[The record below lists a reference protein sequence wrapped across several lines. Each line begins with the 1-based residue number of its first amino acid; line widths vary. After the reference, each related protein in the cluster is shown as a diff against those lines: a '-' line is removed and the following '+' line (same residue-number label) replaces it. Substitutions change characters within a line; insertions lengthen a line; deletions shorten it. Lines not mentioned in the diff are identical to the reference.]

1 MRGFFSSS
9 PKEGKSFDDIFHSG
23 ISCSLWYFSGANLYF
38 ALERTVG
45 SIKIWRDEV
54 LLGFLP
60 SQSNSLFK
68 KLGNQFDSRNLYIG
82 IRGRI
87 AYYLFLSSF
96 KLNGNVINT
105 YIRNED
111 FERRRWPGNRIHFI
125 ESREELKTPFSSA
138 KVLILKSKQRRFRL
152 SFQRGEKE
160 RLVSVN
166 LTEKI
171 LTVPKIKTFWKA
183 TVLGRR
189 RFCY

>member
-1 MRGFFSSS
+1 MVFFWSQ
-9 PKEGKSFDDIFHSG
+9 
-23 ISCSLWYFSGANLYF
+23 SL
-38 ALERTVG
+38 
-45 SIKIWRDEV
+45 
-54 LLGFLP
+54 FLP
-60 SQSNSLFK
+60 LRGQSVLVRFEGMRFSL
-68 KLGNQFDSRNLYIG
+68 DSSHHSPTPSSKSLEISLTQETYIG
-82 IRGRI
+82 IRGQI

-183 TVLGRR
+183 TMLSRR